1 MDKCAYLVN
10 STPKYYYLLELHFTL
25 VRRYAPFI
33 KHLFLA
39 TEVPEDSICQ
49 RLVKEFGVELIPLKG
64 SEAGF
69 LDSRHHALRQLALSG
84 RFRYV
89 LPMQEDFLLDRV
101 PDLGALEEACS
112 IMELSKNYIA
122 SMRLMPCPG
131 PNGPMFE
138 SYPLWAGILP
148 TTDTYGFTFQAT
160 LWSLDA
166 CCDWYRAISNKLEE
180 DYPVS
185 KTAPDQRRHIEIR
198 ANFAENPDGQKF
210 FWEFFHD
217 RQQTHLGWI
226 RAGTWPNAVYLS
238 PWPYRPTA
246 IVQGNLVPWA
256 AEMGEREGV
265 MGQT

>member
-49 RLVKEFGVELIPLKG
+49 RLVKEFGVELIPLKV

-101 PDLGALEEACS
+101 PDLGALEEACT

-131 PNGPMFE
+131 PKGPMFE
-138 SYPLWAGILP
+138 SYDYGLGLPNGSALREELNTTILRMRE
-148 TTDTYGFTFQAT
+148 DG
-160 LWSLDA
+160 SLE
-166 CCDWYRAISNKLEE
+166 R
-180 DYPVS
+180 
-185 KTAPDQRRHIEIR
+185 IR
-198 ANFAENPDGQKF
+198 ETWLGK
-210 FWEFFHD
+210 HD
-217 RQQTHLGWI
+217 
-226 RAGTWPNAVYLS
+226 
-238 PWPYRPTA
+238 
-246 IVQGNLVPWA
+246 
-256 AEMGEREGV
+256 
-265 MGQT
+265 